1 METLRDAYLDTS
13 YLATAVTLTRLDD
26 VFVST
31 PRGVCVTADGILIDE
46 TARVAREIDPS
57 LADVP
62 FISVS
67 DNAFTPGRSAVVSDP
82 VLHCFHGA
90 AGAYGHFLFDVLPI
104 VALFQES
111 ILAGRLKVLV
121 PPFPRWGFRALRTL
135 GIRRNHVVLARY
147 NPVRCDN
154 ILISDTLTTLNTFL
168 PNPELCMAPA
178 KALGV
183 DITTR

>member
-1 METLRDAYLDTS
+1 MNIVPSVLVERTGRLQIEAPDECRCQLETLRDAYLDTS

-46 TARVAREIDPS
+46 TARVAREIDSS

-67 DNAFTPGRSAVVSDP
+67 DNAFTPGRCAVVSDP
-82 VLHCFHGA
+82 LLHCSHGA

-111 ILAGRLKVLV
+111 ILAGRLKGLV
-121 PPFPRWGFRALRTL
+121 PPFPRWGFRSQCRKRARITNCSRRD
-135 GIRRNHVVLARY
+135 GIC
-147 NPVRCDN
+147 NPGTRQYV
-154 ILISDTLTTLNTFL
+154 FL
-168 PNPELCMAPA
+168 
-178 KALGV
+178 
-183 DITTR
+183 